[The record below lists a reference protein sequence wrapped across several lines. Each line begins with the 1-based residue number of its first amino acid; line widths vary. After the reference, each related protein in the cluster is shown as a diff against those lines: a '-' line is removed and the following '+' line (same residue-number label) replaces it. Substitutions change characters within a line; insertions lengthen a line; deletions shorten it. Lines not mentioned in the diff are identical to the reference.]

1 MGEETGREY
10 RIGEEEQKGLEVEE
24 IVKQTNKL
32 KERKKDNGGKIM
44 KNKASIYSGVKIGMI
59 LVKIMKT
66 IYKEKGLLKDWK
78 GIFKHSYLR
87 KDMKK
92 VKN

>member
-1 MGEETGREY
+1 MGE
-10 RIGEEEQKGLEVEE
+10 
-24 IVKQTNKL
+24 
-32 KERKKDNGGKIM
+32 KIM

-59 LVKIMKT
+59 LVKIMET
-66 IYKEKGLLKDWK
+66 IYYLLKDWK